1 MIRTAGFAS
10 DMAECSPPGATS
22 AARRTRRRL
31 TPKDYCATLPRVLP
45 HSGALII
52 LARMGMTAESA
63 VNPRIAVVDDDDES
77 REAVAVLVKSLGFA
91 VETFSCGDDLLS
103 WPRLRQTSCLIADVN
118 MPGMSGVELHERL
131 VMLGHAIPT
140 ILITAY
146 PDDAVRDRAM
156 ANGVIAY
163 LTKPCS
169 DVVLF
174 DLVRS
179 ALTAAD
185 GTS

>member
-1 MIRTAGFAS
+1 MGIAAAS
-10 DMAECSPPGATS
+10 SVD
-22 AARRTRRRL
+22 
-31 TPKDYCATLPRVLP
+31 
-45 HSGALII
+45 
-52 LARMGMTAESA
+52 
-63 VNPRIAVVDDDDES
+63 PRIAVVDDDDES

-91 VETFSCGDDLLS
+91 VATFACGDDFLA

-118 MPGMSGVELHERL
+118 MPGMSGVELHARL
-131 VMLGHAIPT
+131 VRSGHAIPT

-146 PDDAVRDRAM
+146 PDEAIRDRAL
-156 ANGVIAY
+156 ADGVIAY

-169 DVVLF
+169 DAVLL

-179 ALTAAD
+179 ALTAGD